1 MVKILWLTIKIQI
14 QNNVAVELYK
24 KCLTVP
30 WQGRTPSC
38 HPLRV
43 WPRPASWREPVGR
56 AGGQCCSCKEPCH
69 TELRTGS
76 NASPPLWAVWSW
88 IKNKT
93 NSMYDLVTFTR
104 RQIVQIPAEL
114 ALANTW
120 SFTEM
125 KCSYSGREPH
135 QSLALVVHEHLRL
148 GSDEL
153 IKQVEEEVPLVDVHH
168 LSLIHKLHLG
178 RRACLNDPQNTNP
191 ISSDDKYPS
200 MTYNSWYVKTLQIDT
215 FKFMRINSSTSPSNN
230 PLVIT
235 PNSKTFVS
243 PTGLRT
249 RGYIKMVD
257 ATLPPT
263 IQKWKQNIPA

>member
-1 MVKILWLTIKIQI
+1 MQLICNIISQSHSLWWVYLGVLKYCDWQSKFKFKTMLLLSSIK
-14 QNNVAVELYK
+14 NVLLFHDRVEL
-24 KCLTVP
+24 LHVIHWGFDP
-30 WQGRTPSC
+30 DQLLEENQW
-38 HPLRV
+38 
-43 WPRPASWREPVGR
+43 E
-56 AGGQCCSCKEPCH
+56 GQVDNVVVVKSHATQNSEQEVTLLLH
-69 TELRTGS
+69 FGLFG
-76 NASPPLWAVWSW
+76 SW

-125 KCSYSGREPH
+125 KCSYFGREPH

-153 IKQVEEEVPLVDVHH
+153 IKQVEEEVPRVDVHH

-200 MTYNSWYVKTLQIDT
+200 MTYMTHGTWRD
-215 FKFMRINSSTSPSNN
+215 FK
-230 PLVIT
+230 
-235 PNSKTFVS
+235 
-243 PTGLRT
+243 
-249 RGYIKMVD
+249 
-257 ATLPPT
+257 
-263 IQKWKQNIPA
+263 